1 MIYWF
6 RIKKSARFGFR
17 VGSLKG
23 LRRSCVGVLL
33 MFDGVHC
40 LERKEQTNY
49 TRTLYRHECEPVV
62 QMLNTADRVVEWG
75 VMPLL
80 RGGLY

>member
-1 MIYWF
+1 
-6 RIKKSARFGFR
+6 
-17 VGSLKG
+17 
-23 LRRSCVGVLL
+23 

-40 LERKEQTNY
+40 LERKEQKNY